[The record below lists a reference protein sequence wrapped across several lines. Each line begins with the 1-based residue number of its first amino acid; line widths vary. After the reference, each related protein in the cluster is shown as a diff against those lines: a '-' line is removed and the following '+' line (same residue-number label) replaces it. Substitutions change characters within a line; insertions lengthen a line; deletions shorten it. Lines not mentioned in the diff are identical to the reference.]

1 MNCNSKGLDIIR
13 KYEGCRLKAYK
24 CPAGVWTIGYGHTSG
39 VVQGMTITQA
49 KADAFLQEDINK
61 CESYVDKYVKI
72 PLTENQYSAL
82 VSFTFNCGVGNLQ
95 KLVKNRN
102 ADQIADA
109 IRLYDKANGIPLS
122 GLTKRRLEEQK
133 LFRSASIGTPTNTG
147 CYPAYSGNAT
157 SIATAMDLSGIDS
170 SYSHRKI
177 LAQIN
182 GIDGYRGTAEQ
193 NKKMLELFKAGQLKK
208 D

>member
-1 MNCNSKGLDIIR
+1 MRCNSKGLDIIR
-13 KYEGCRLKAYK
+13 KYEGCRLKSYK
-24 CPAGVWTIGYGHTSG
+24 CPAGVWTIGYGHTNG

-102 ADQIADA
+102 TDQIADA

-133 LFRSASIGTPTNTG
+133 LFRSASIGTPTNNG
-147 CYPAYSGNAT
+147 CYPAYIGNAT

-170 SYSHRKI
+170 SYAHRKI

-193 NKKMLELFKAGQLKK
+193 NKKMLELFKGGQLKK